1 MQFDTAILTDEGVRL
16 LTTASLDDRLVLT
29 KFLFTANPFEPSP
42 DLTTLTNTW
51 GDGHVETQRTEGGVI
66 HVDASASNRLTSGRA
81 YGFGIWGYLSSE
93 GAETGER
100 LLLSAKAISPVV
112 EVTLASGAW
121 TIFRIHVAIQFAP
134 ASADAIIVEPSY
146 NGFVSIDAFNRLE
159 ASVDALEDRV
169 VYIDA
174 FNRLEAAVDAI
185 KDRVVTTHAL
195 GDERTGDDQLVL
207 GNKTFQ
213 SDVFEWY
220 THAGNSGDRS
230 TICATKDRI
239 YFKSDNIIAQ
249 GYTRASVRMDLSYNE
264 DTPTSNYIDLTV
276 KQYADTNSGDSGY
289 KSLMITNRG
298 VFGYA
303 SSDTSEAGSL
313 RFQIGRK
320 PTEDGDYSHRFVG
333 HVVLD
338 SLDAVQMRPDGIP
351 SLAPRI
357 NLLVSKEDAKIR
369 VKGCGTTL
377 YIEPAASN
385 NRQTGLLAKTSAE
398 VLQIERSAKPGII
411 GWCSH
416 YVELDQ
422 NPRVYSYVLILR
434 YADGRFVDPI
444 DLEKKTRIETNII
457 EYDVFGSLDI
467 DSPDGVSYT
476 TLSGILKIIE
486 EDYHGFRACF
496 RNYAW
501 KRSDDGATGYITVH
515 EVNEM
520 LRESSNTSKELRELY
535 A

>member
-1 MQFDTAILTDEGVRL
+1 MQFDTAILTNEGVRL

-100 LLLSAKAISPVV
+100 LLLSAKAIDPVV

-159 ASVDALEDRV
+159 A
-169 VYIDA
+169 
-174 FNRLEAAVDAI
+174 AVDAI

-195 GDERTGDDQLVL
+195 GDATTGDDQLVL

-230 TICATKDRI
+230 TILATKDRI
-239 YFKSDNIIAQ
+239 YFESNNIVAQ
-249 GYTRASVRMDLSYNE
+249 GYSRAYVNMALSYNE
-264 DTPTSNYIDLTV
+264 NTPTSNYISLTA
-276 KQYADTNSGDSGY
+276 KQDADTDSGDSTY
-289 KSLMITNRG
+289 KSIQITNRG
-298 VFGYA
+298 IFGYA
-303 SSDTSEAGSL
+303 AADTSEAGSL

-320 PTEDGDYSHRFVG
+320 PTKDGDYSHRFVG

-351 SLAPRI
+351 LLAPRI

-377 YIEPAASN
+377 DIEPAASN
-385 NRQTGLLAKTSAE
+385 NTKTGLLAKTSDE

-411 GWCSH
+411 GGCSH
-416 YVELDQ
+416 YVRLNQ
-422 NPRVYSYVLILR
+422 NPSVYSYVLILR

-444 DLEKKTRIETNII
+444 DLEKTTSIDTNIRG
-457 EYDVFGSLDI
+457 YDVVGSLDI

-486 EDYHGFRACF
+486 DDLYGFQACF
-496 RNYAW
+496 HNYAW
-501 KRSDDGATGYITVH
+501 KRSADGATGYITVH
-515 EVNEM
+515 EVNGM

>member
-159 ASVDALEDRV
+159 AT
-169 VYIDA
+169 
-174 FNRLEAAVDAI
+174 VDAI
-185 KDRVVTTHAL
+185 TDRVVTTHAL
-195 GDERTGDDQLVL
+195 GDETRGDDQLVL

-230 TICATKDRI
+230 TIRATKNKI
-239 YFKSDNIIAQ
+239 YFESNNIIAQ
-249 GYTRASVRMDLSYNE
+249 GYSRAYVDMLLSYNE
-264 DTPTSNYIDLTV
+264 DTPTSNYISLTA
-276 KQYADTNSGDSGY
+276 KQDADTNSGDSTY
-289 KSLMITNRG
+289 KSLKITNRG

-338 SLDAVQMRPDGIP
+338 SLDALQMRPDGIP

>member
-1 MQFDTAILTDEGVRL
+1 MQFDTAILTNEGVRL

-51 GDGHVETQRTEGGVI
+51 GDGHVETQRTEEGVI

-121 TIFRIHVAIQFAP
+121 TIFRLHIAIQFAP

-159 ASVDALEDRV
+159 AT
-169 VYIDA
+169 
-174 FNRLEAAVDAI
+174 VDAI

-195 GDERTGDDQLVL
+195 GNETTGDDQLVL

-230 TICATKDRI
+230 TIRATKDRI
-239 YFKSDNIIAQ
+239 YFESNNIVAQ
-249 GYTRASVRMDLSYNE
+249 GYSRAYVNMDLSYSE
-264 DTPTSNYIDLTV
+264 DAPTSNYIDLTA
-276 KQYADTNSGDSGY
+276 KQDADTNAGDTTY
-289 KSLMITNRG
+289 KRLKITNRG
-298 VFGYA
+298 IFGYA
-303 SSDTSEAGSL
+303 STDESSDGAL

-320 PTEDGDYSHRFVG
+320 PTKDGDYSHRFVD
-333 HVVLD
+333 HTVLD

-351 SLAPRI
+351 LLTPRLNFVLRKTHLSGPDSHWVTLEGLGTRYDVLTHQLNFNSDLLNMTSEQVLAVE
-357 NLLVSKEDAKIR
+357 NA
-369 VKGCGTTL
+369 
-377 YIEPAASN
+377 
-385 NRQTGLLAKTSAE
+385 
-398 VLQIERSAKPGII
+398 AKPGII
-411 GWCSH
+411 G
-416 YVELDQ
+416 YANKKIAVDQ
-422 NPRVYSYVLILR
+422 NARYYSYIFILR
-434 YADGRFVDPI
+434 YVDGRIVDPLR
-444 DLEKKTRIETNII
+444 LEKTSSSSGMTTW
-457 EYDVFGSLDI
+457 YDVVGSHDAN
-467 DSPDGVSYT
+467 SADGVSYT
-476 TLSGILKIIE
+476 TLYGILDLIKSDISS
-486 EDYHGFRACF
+486 GGVACAK
-496 RNYAW
+496 NYAW
-501 KRSDDGATGYITVH
+501 KRNSDGAAGYITVH
-515 EVNEM
+515 EVNY
-520 LRESSNTSKELRELY
+520 LYRDALNASSDFHEIY

>member
-1 MQFDTAILTDEGVRL
+1 MQFETAILTEEGVRL

-29 KFLFTANPFEPSP
+29 KFLFSANPFEPSP

-51 GDGHVETQRTEGGVI
+51 GDGHVETQRTDGGVI

-100 LLLSAKAISPVV
+100 LLVSAKAIDPVV

-121 TIFRIHVAIQFAP
+121 TIFRLHIAIQFTP

-159 ASVDALEDRV
+159 ATVDALEDRV
-169 VYIDA
+169 V
-174 FNRLEAAVDAI
+174 
-185 KDRVVTTHAL
+185 TTHAK
-195 GDERTGDDQLVL
+195 GDTTTGDDQLVL

-220 THAGNSGDRS
+220 THAENAGNRS
-230 TICATKDRI
+230 TIRATRDRL
-239 YFKSDNIIAQ
+239 FFESNNIVAQ
-249 GYTRASVRMDLSYNE
+249 GYSRAYVNMALSYNE
-264 DTPTSNYIDLTV
+264 ETPSSNLIRLSA
-276 KQYADTNSGDSGY
+276 KQDADTDSGDSTY
-289 KSLMITNRG
+289 KSIKITNRG

-303 SSDTSEAGSL
+303 SANEEEAGSL
-313 RFQIGRK
+313 RFHIGRK
-320 PTEDGDYSHRFVG
+320 PTNDGDYSHRFVG
-333 HVVLD
+333 HTVLD

-351 SLAPRI
+351 LLAPRI
-357 NLLVSKEDAKIR
+357 NLLVSKETSTNTSSDTIR

-377 YIEPAASN
+377 YIEPAASDN
-385 NRQTGLLAKTSAE
+385 TKTGLLAKTSAE
-398 VLQIERSAKPGII
+398 VLRIERSAKPGII
-411 GWCSH
+411 GGCSR
-416 YVELDQ
+416 YVRTDQ
-422 NPRVYSYVLILR
+422 TPRVYSYVFILR

-444 DLEKKTRIETNII
+444 ELEKTSSSIDAVVR
-457 EYDVFGSLDI
+457 EYDVVGSLDI
-467 DSPDGVSYT
+467 DSPDGVSYK
-476 TLSGILKIIE
+476 TLSGILSIIE
-486 EDYHGFRACF
+486 GDSYGFQACF
-496 RNYAW
+496 HNYAW
-501 KRSDDGATGYITVH
+501 RRSDDGATGYITVH

-520 LRESSNTSKELRELY
+520 LREASNNSKELRELY

>member
-1 MQFDTAILTDEGVRL
+1 MQFDTAILTNEGVRL

-51 GDGHVETQRTEGGVI
+51 GDGHVETQRTEGGII

-100 LLLSAKAISPVV
+100 LLLSAKAIAPVV

-134 ASADAIIVEPSY
+134 ASAGAIIVDPSY

-159 ASVDALEDRV
+159 ASVDA
-169 VYIDA
+169 
-174 FNRLEAAVDAI
+174 I

-195 GDERTGDDQLVL
+195 GDETTGDAQLVL

-230 TICATKDRI
+230 TIRATKDRI
-239 YFKSDNIIAQ
+239 YFESNNIVAQ
-249 GYTRASVRMDLSYNE
+249 GYSRAYVNMLLSYSEN
-264 DTPTSNYIDLTV
+264 TPTSNYISLTA
-276 KQYADTNSGDSGY
+276 KQDADTDSGDSTY
-289 KSLMITNRG
+289 KSIQITNRG
-298 VFGYA
+298 IFGYA
-303 SSDTSEAGSL
+303 AANTSEAGSL
-313 RFQIGRK
+313 RFQIGRT
-320 PTEDGDYSHRFVG
+320 PTKDGDYSHRFVG

-351 SLAPRI
+351 LLAPRI
-357 NLLVSKEDAKIR
+357 NLLVSKEDTKIR

-377 YIEPAASN
+377 DIEPAASN
-385 NRQTGLLAKTSAE
+385 NKKTGLLAKTSDE

-411 GWCSH
+411 GGCSH
-416 YVELDQ
+416 YVQ
-422 NPRVYSYVLILR
+422 TNQTSSVYSYVLILR

-444 DLEKKTRIETNII
+444 DLEKTTSIDTNIRG
-457 EYDVFGSLDI
+457 YDVVGNLDI
-467 DSPDGVSYT
+467 DSPDGVSYK

-486 EDYHGFRACF
+486 DDLYGFQACF
-496 RNYAW
+496 HNYAW

-515 EVNEM
+515 EVNGM
-520 LRESSNTSKELRELY
+520 LREASNTSKELRELY

>member
-1 MQFDTAILTDEGVRL
+1 MQFDTAILTNEGVRL

-93 GAETGER
+93 GEETGER

-159 ASVDALEDRV
+159 A
-169 VYIDA
+169 
-174 FNRLEAAVDAI
+174 AVDAI

-195 GDERTGDDQLVL
+195 GDETTGDDQLVL

-230 TICATKDRI
+230 TILATKDRI
-239 YFKSDNIIAQ
+239 YFESNNIVAQ
-249 GYTRASVRMDLSYNE
+249 GYSRAYVNMLLSYSEN
-264 DTPTSNYIDLTV
+264 TPTSNYISLTA
-276 KQYADTNSGDSGY
+276 KQDADTNAGDTTY
-289 KSLMITNRG
+289 KCLKITNRG

-303 SSDTSEAGSL
+303 AANTAEAGSL

-320 PTEDGDYSHRFVG
+320 PTKDGDYSHRFVG
-333 HVVLD
+333 HTVLD

-351 SLAPRI
+351 LLAPRI

-377 YIEPAASN
+377 YIEPATSAN
-385 NRQTGLLAKTSAE
+385 TKTGLLAKTSDE
-398 VLQIERSAKPGII
+398 VLRIERSAKPGVI
-411 GWCSH
+411 GGCSR
-416 YVELDQ
+416 YVRTDQ
-422 NPRVYSYVLILR
+422 TPRVYSYVFILR

-444 DLEKKTRIETNII
+444 ELEKATTIDTGVR
-457 EYDVFGSLDI
+457 EYDVVGSLDI
-467 DSPDGVSYT
+467 DSPDGVSYK
-476 TLSGILKIIE
+476 TLSGILSIIE
-486 EDYHGFRACF
+486 GDEYGFQACF
-496 RNYAW
+496 HNYAW
-501 KRSDDGATGYITVH
+501 RRSDDGATGYITVH
-515 EVNEM
+515 EVNGM
-520 LRESSNTSKELRELY
+520 LREASNTSKELRELY

>member
-1 MQFDTAILTDEGVRL
+1 MQFDTAILTNEGVRL

-159 ASVDALEDRV
+159 A
-169 VYIDA
+169 
-174 FNRLEAAVDAI
+174 AVDAI

-195 GDERTGDDQLVL
+195 GDETTGDDQLVL
-207 GNKTFQ
+207 GNKTFR

-230 TICATKDRI
+230 TIRATKDRI
-239 YFKSDNIIAQ
+239 YFESNNIVAQ
-249 GYTRASVRMDLSYNE
+249 GYSRAYVNMLLSYSEN
-264 DTPTSNYIDLTV
+264 TPTSNYISLTA
-276 KQYADTNSGDSGY
+276 KQDADTDSGDSTY
-289 KSLMITNRG
+289 KSIQITNRG
-298 VFGYA
+298 IFGYA
-303 SSDTSEAGSL
+303 AANTSEAGSL

-320 PTEDGDYSHRFVG
+320 PTKDGDYSHRFVG

-338 SLDAVQMRPDGIP
+338 SLDAVQIRPDGIP
-351 SLAPRI
+351 LLAPRI

-377 YIEPAASN
+377 DIEPAASN
-385 NRQTGLLAKTSAE
+385 NTKTGLLAKTSDE

-416 YVELDQ
+416 YVRTNQ
-422 NPRVYSYVLILR
+422 NPSVYSYVLILR

-444 DLEKKTRIETNII
+444 DLEKTTSIDTNIRG
-457 EYDVFGSLDI
+457 YDVVGSLDI
-467 DSPDGVSYT
+467 DSPDGVSYK

-486 EDYHGFRACF
+486 DDLYGFQACF
-496 RNYAW
+496 HNYAW

-515 EVNEM
+515 EVNAM

>member
-1 MQFDTAILTDEGVRL
+1 MQFDTAILTNEGVRL

-121 TIFRIHVAIQFAP
+121 TIFRLHIAIQFAP

-159 ASVDALEDRV
+159 A
-169 VYIDA
+169 
-174 FNRLEAAVDAI
+174 AVDAI

-195 GDERTGDDQLVL
+195 GDETTGDDQLVL

-213 SDVFEWY
+213 SDAFEWY
-220 THAGNSGDRS
+220 TQADHSGNRS
-230 TICATKDRI
+230 TIRATKDRI
-239 YFKSDNIIAQ
+239 YFESDNIVAQ
-249 GYTRASVRMDLSYNE
+249 GYSRAYVNMLLSYSE
-264 DTPTSNYIDLTV
+264 DTPASNYISLTA
-276 KQYADTNSGDSGY
+276 KQDADSNSGDSSY
-289 KSLMITNRG
+289 KSLEISNRG
-298 VFGYA
+298 IFGYA
-303 SSDTSEAGSL
+303 AVNKGENGAL

-320 PTEDGDYSHRFVG
+320 PTKDGDYSHHFVD
-333 HVVLD
+333 HTVLD
-338 SLDAVQMRPDGIP
+338 SLDAVTMRPDGIP
-351 SLAPRI
+351 LLAPRI

-377 YIEPAASN
+377 DIEPAASDN
-385 NRQTGLLAKTSAE
+385 TKTGLLAKTSDE

-411 GWCSH
+411 GGCSH
-416 YVELDQ
+416 YVRTDQ

-444 DLEKKTRIETNII
+444 ELEKTTSIGANIRG
-457 EYDVFGSLDI
+457 YDVVGSLDI
-467 DSPDGVSYT
+467 DSPDGVSYK

-486 EDYHGFRACF
+486 DDLYGFQACF
-496 RNYAW
+496 HNYAW

>member
-1 MQFDTAILTDEGVRL
+1 MQFDTAILTNEGVRL

-29 KFLFTANPFEPSP
+29 KFLFSANPFEPSP

-51 GDGHVETQRTEGGVI
+51 GDGHVETQCTEGGVI

-159 ASVDALEDRV
+159 AT
-169 VYIDA
+169 
-174 FNRLEAAVDAI
+174 VDAI

-195 GDERTGDDQLVL
+195 GDETTGDDQLVL

-230 TICATKDRI
+230 TIRATKDRI
-239 YFKSDNIIAQ
+239 YFESNNIVAQ
-249 GYTRASVRMDLSYNE
+249 GYSRAYVNILLSYSEN
-264 DTPTSNYIDLTV
+264 TPTSNYISLTA
-276 KQYADTNSGDSGY
+276 KQDADTDSGDSAY
-289 KSLMITNRG
+289 KSLKITNSG

-303 SSDTSEAGSL
+303 DANTSEAGSL
-313 RFQIGRK
+313 RFHIGRK
-320 PTEDGDYSHRFVG
+320 PTKDGDYSHRFVG
-333 HVVLD
+333 HAVLD

-351 SLAPRI
+351 LLAPRI

-377 YIEPAASN
+377 DIEPAASDN
-385 NRQTGLLAKTSAE
+385 TKTGLLAKTSNE

-411 GWCSH
+411 GGCSH
-416 YVELDQ
+416 YVRTDQ

-444 DLEKKTRIETNII
+444 DLEKTTRIDTDIRG
-457 EYDVFGSLDI
+457 YDVVGSLDI
-467 DSPDGVSYT
+467 DSPDGVSYK

-486 EDYHGFRACF
+486 DDIYGFQACF
-496 RNYAW
+496 HNYAW

-520 LRESSNTSKELRELY
+520 LRESSNSSKELRELY

>member
-1 MQFDTAILTDEGVRL
+1 MQFDTAILTNEGVRL

-93 GAETGER
+93 GAETGEK

-121 TIFRIHVAIQFAP
+121 TIFRLHIAIQFAP

-159 ASVDALEDRV
+159 A
-169 VYIDA
+169 
-174 FNRLEAAVDAI
+174 AVDAI

-195 GDERTGDDQLVL
+195 GDETTGDDQLVL

-230 TICATKDRI
+230 TIRATKDRI
-239 YFKSDNIIAQ
+239 YFESNNIVAQ
-249 GYTRASVRMDLSYNE
+249 GYSRAYVNMLLSYSE
-264 DTPTSNYIDLTV
+264 DTPASNYISLTA
-276 KQYADTNSGDSGY
+276 KQDADTNAGDTTY
-289 KSLMITNRG
+289 KCLKITNRG
-298 VFGYA
+298 IFGYA
-303 SSDTSEAGSL
+303 STAEISDGAL

-320 PTEDGDYSHRFVG
+320 PTKDGDYSHHFVD
-333 HVVLD
+333 HTVLD

-351 SLAPRI
+351 LLAPRI

-377 YIEPAASN
+377 DIEPAASDN
-385 NRQTGLLAKTSAE
+385 TKTGLLAKTSAE

-411 GWCSH
+411 GGCSH
-416 YVELDQ
+416 YVRTDQ

-434 YADGRFVDPI
+434 YVDGRFVDPI
-444 DLEKKTRIETNII
+444 ELEKTTSIDTNIRG
-457 EYDVFGSLDI
+457 YDVVGSLDI
-467 DSPDGVSYT
+467 DAPDGVSYK

-486 EDYHGFRACF
+486 DDLYGFQACF
-496 RNYAW
+496 HNYAW

>member
-1 MQFDTAILTDEGVRL
+1 MQFDTAILTNEGVRL

-100 LLLSAKAISPVV
+100 LILSAKAISPVV

-159 ASVDALEDRV
+159 AT
-169 VYIDA
+169 
-174 FNRLEAAVDAI
+174 VDAI

-195 GDERTGDDQLVL
+195 GDETTGDDQLVL

-220 THAGNSGDRS
+220 THAENSGDRS
-230 TICATKDRI
+230 TIVATKDRI
-239 YFKSDNIIAQ
+239 YFESNNIVAQ
-249 GYTRASVRMDLSYNE
+249 GYSRAYVNMLLSYSEN
-264 DTPTSNYIDLTV
+264 TPTSNYISLTA
-276 KQYADTNSGDSGY
+276 KQDADTNAGDTTY
-289 KSLMITNRG
+289 KCLKITNRG

-303 SSDTSEAGSL
+303 AANTAEAGAL

-320 PTEDGDYSHRFVG
+320 PTKDGDYSHHFVD
-333 HVVLD
+333 HTVLD
-338 SLDAVQMRPDGIP
+338 SLDVVQMRPDGIP
-351 SLAPRI
+351 LIAPRI

-377 YIEPAASN
+377 DIEPASSDN
-385 NRQTGLLAKTSAE
+385 TKTGLLAKTSDE
-398 VLQIERSAKPGII
+398 VLRIERSAKPGVI
-411 GWCSH
+411 GGCSH
-416 YVELDQ
+416 YVRTDQ

-444 DLEKKTRIETNII
+444 ELEKTTSIDTTIRG
-457 EYDVFGSLDI
+457 YDVVGSLDI
-467 DSPDGVSYT
+467 DSPDGVSYK

-486 EDYHGFRACF
+486 DDIYGFQACF
-496 RNYAW
+496 HNYAW

>member
-1 MQFDTAILTDEGVRL
+1 MQFDTAILTEEGVRL

-29 KFLFTANPFEPSP
+29 KFLFTASPFEPSP
-42 DLTTLTNTW
+42 DLTTLPNTW

-159 ASVDALEDRV
+159 AT
-169 VYIDA
+169 
-174 FNRLEAAVDAI
+174 VDAI

-195 GDERTGDDQLVL
+195 GDETTGDDQLVL

-220 THAGNSGDRS
+220 THAGNSGNRS
-230 TICATKDRI
+230 TIRATKDKI
-239 YFKSDNIIAQ
+239 FFESNNIVAQ
-249 GYTRASVRMDLSYNE
+249 GYSRAYVNMLMSYNE
-264 DTPTSNYIDLTV
+264 DTPTSNYISLTT
-276 KQYADTNSGDSGY
+276 KQDADTDSGDSTY
-289 KSLMITNRG
+289 KSLRITNRG
-298 VFGYA
+298 IFGYA
-303 SSDTSEAGSL
+303 ASNTSEADAL

-320 PTEDGDYSHRFVG
+320 PTKDGDYSHRFVG
-333 HVVLD
+333 HTLLD

-351 SLAPRI
+351 LLSPRI
-357 NLLVSKEDAKIR
+357 NLLVSKEDTTSSAQIR

-377 YIEPAASN
+377 YIEPATSDN
-385 NRQTGLLAKTSAE
+385 PKTGLLAKTSAE
-398 VLQIERSAKPGII
+398 ILQIERGAKPGII
-411 GWCSH
+411 GGCSR
-416 YVELDQ
+416 YVRTDQ
-422 NPRVYSYVLILR
+422 TPRVYSYVFILR
-434 YADGRFVDPI
+434 YADDRFVDPI
-444 DLEKKTRIETNII
+444 ELEKTTSVEAGVR
-457 EYDVFGSLDI
+457 EYDVVGSLDI
-467 DSPDGVSYT
+467 DSPDGVSYK
-476 TLSGILKIIE
+476 TLSGILSIIE
-486 EDYHGFRACF
+486 GDSYGFQACF
-496 RNYAW
+496 HNYAW
-501 KRSDDGATGYITVH
+501 RRSDDGATGYITVH

-520 LRESSNTSKELRELY
+520 LREASNTSKELRELY